1 MAAKNNVLS
10 RYKPEEGIIDLRED
24 GIVILSA
31 DGTVSYTNNSW
42 KQFAQNNGLDIVPCS
57 EGINYFKS
65 YAELTGKGPDDVVK
79 GIRDVIEGRSKIF
92 KFEHISFGPDGKS
105 WFLLQVQPLSQN
117 YPTGVILQNTDITKW
132 KKMEM
137 EQIESETYL
146 FKILNNLQLAAVMLD
161 SNANIIFCNNFLL
174 DLTGWK
180 RKEVLNKNWF
190 DLFLPAKIVSEIKS
204 IFFRTVENA
213 DLPTYHENEIV
224 TKDGHRRLI
233 AWNNTVLKDR
243 HGKISSITS
252 VGEDITDFKLTERS
266 LLNSSGQLRT
276 LVDTIPDL
284 IWLKDQNGV
293 YLMCNPKFER
303 FFDAKEAEII
313 GKTDYDFV
321 EEDLGD
327 LFTLNDRKAMAAG
340 KPSMNEEEI
349 TYADDGHRE
358 YLETIK
364 SPMYDSNGHLI
375 GVLGVGRDIT
385 QRKQAEEELQR
396 REMRLRTA
404 QKVGGFG
411 SWEFDLNSGKVDI
424 SEESLRIYGL
434 KAGQYTIEDIQKV
447 PLPEYRP
454 MLDAALRELV
464 ERKSSYDLQ
473 FRIMRPADGQIR
485 DIYSV
490 AEYFAE
496 RSVIIGTIQD
506 ITERKQVEN
515 KLQVNAALLTEV
527 GRIARIGGWEY
538 DVLSGKGTWTPEV
551 ARIHDLDPDDPSSI
565 EFGLTFYPPGS
576 REIIEK
582 AFRDAVENGKSY
594 DLELEFITAK
604 GNHKWVRTNGS
615 PTIKNGKVVKITG
628 SLQDI
633 TELREAQDKV
643 REEAIRRRIL
653 FEQSMDGL
661 VVLDQNGKVFEANQK
676 YAEMLG
682 YSSEEI
688 QKLYMWDWDIHY
700 TREQLLELIRLADSK
715 GIIHETKHRRKDGSL
730 INVEV
735 SGNAA
740 MFGDKKFIFC
750 VCRDITE
757 RKQAEDMLMHA
768 KLTAEDAN
776 KSKGEFLATMSHEL
790 RTPLNSII
798 GFSDM
803 MLAGAVGELNEKQV
817 RYMNHI
823 LNGGKHL
830 LELINDIL
838 DLSKVEAGKME
849 LNCDLFSIYD
859 AIEELKALAV
869 PLAVKKNIEFDTKI
883 ESGLEDI
890 NADRTKIKQILYNL
904 ASNAIKFTEDKG
916 YVGITAQR
924 IDNMLVVSVI
934 DTGRG
939 ISMKDLGKLFQP
951 FKQLNPY
958 MTREHEGTGLGL
970 VLVKKYV
977 EMHGG
982 NVRVE
987 SEVGKGSIFT
997 FTIPYC

>member
-1 MAAKNNVLS
+1 MDAKNNALS
-10 RYKPEEGIIDLRED
+10 NYKLEESIIDLWED

-31 DGTVSYTNNSW
+31 DGVISYTNNSW

-92 KFEHISFGPDGKS
+92 KFEYMSFGPDGKS
-105 WFLLQVQPLSQN
+105 WFLLKVQPLSQN

-137 EQIESETYL
+137 EQIESENYL
-146 FKILNNLQLAAVMLD
+146 FKILNNLQLAGVMLD
-161 SNANIIFCNNFLL
+161 SNANIVFCNNFLL

-180 RKEVLNKNWF
+180 REEVLNKNWF
-190 DLFLPAKIVSEIKS
+190 DLFLPAEIISEIKS
-204 IFFRTVENA
+204 VFFRTVENA

-224 TKDGHRRLI
+224 TKDGYRRLI

-252 VGEDITDFKLTERS
+252 VGEDITDLKLTERS
-266 LLNSSGQLRT
+266 LSNSKGQLRT

-284 IWLKDQNGV
+284 VWLKDQNGV
-293 YLMCNPKFER
+293 YLMCNSKFER
-303 FFDAKEAEII
+303 FFGAKEAEII

-321 EEDLGD
+321 EKDLAD
-327 LFTLNDRKAMAAG
+327 FFTLNDRKAMALG
-340 KPSMNEEEI
+340 KPSVNEEEI

-358 YLETIK
+358 YLETLK

-385 QRKQAEEELQR
+385 RRKQAEEELER
-396 REMRLRTA
+396 REMQLRTA

-411 SWEFDLNSGKVDI
+411 SWEFDLDSGKVDI

-434 KAGQYTIEDIQKV
+434 KAGQYTIEDVQKV
-447 PLPEYRP
+447 PLAEYRP
-454 MLDAALRELV
+454 MLDVALRELV

-551 ARIHDLDPDDPSSI
+551 AKIHDLDPDDPSSI

-576 REIIEK
+576 REIIEQ

-604 GNHKWVRTNGS
+604 GNHKWVRTNGI

-633 TELREAQDKV
+633 TELREVQDKV

-688 QKLYMWDWDIHY
+688 QELYMWDWDIQY
-700 TREQLLELIRLADSK
+700 TREQLLEMIRLADSK
-715 GIIHETKHRRKDGSL
+715 GIIHETKHHRKDGSL
-730 INVEV
+730 INVEI

-757 RKQAEDMLMHA
+757 RKQAEDILMHA

-803 MLAGAVGELNEKQV
+803 MLEGTVGELNEKQV

-849 LNCDLFSIYD
+849 LNCELFSIYD
-859 AIEELKALAV
+859 AIEEVKALAV

-890 NADRTKIKQILYNL
+890 NIDRTKIKQILYNL

>member
-1 MAAKNNVLS
+1 M
-10 RYKPEEGIIDLRED
+10 DLRED

-31 DGTVSYTNNSW
+31 DGVISYTNNSW
-42 KQFAQNNGLDIVPCS
+42 KQFAQNNDLDIVSCNK
-57 EGINYFKS
+57 GINYFKT
-65 YAELTGKGPDDVVK
+65 YAELTGERPDEVVK

-92 KFEHISFGPDGKS
+92 KFEHMSFGPDGKS
-105 WFLLQVQPLSQN
+105 WFLLQVQPLSRN

-137 EQIESETYL
+137 EQIESETYF
-146 FKILNNLQLAAVMLD
+146 FKILNNLQLAGIMLD
-161 SNANIIFCNNFLL
+161 SNANIIFCNDFLL
-174 DLTGWK
+174 DLAGWK
-180 RKEVLNKNWF
+180 REEVLNKNWF
-190 DLFLPAKIVSEIKS
+190 DLFLPADLISEIKKVFLGT
-204 IFFRTVENA
+204 IENA

-252 VGEDITDFKLTERS
+252 VGEDITDLKLTERS

-276 LVDTIPDL
+276 LLDTIPDL

-303 FFDAKEAEII
+303 FFGAKEAEII

-321 EEDLGD
+321 EKDLAD
-327 LFTLNDRKAMAAG
+327 FFTLNDRKAMALG

-349 TYADDGHRE
+349 TYANDGHKE

-364 SPMYDSNGHLI
+364 SPMYDSKENLI

-385 QRKQAEEELQR
+385 RRKQAE
-396 REMRLRTA
+396 
-404 QKVGGFG
+404 
-411 SWEFDLNSGKVDI
+411 
-424 SEESLRIYGL
+424 
-434 KAGQYTIEDIQKV
+434 
-447 PLPEYRP
+447 
-454 MLDAALRELV
+454 
-464 ERKSSYDLQ
+464 
-473 FRIMRPADGQIR
+473 
-485 DIYSV
+485 
-490 AEYFAE
+490 
-496 RSVIIGTIQD
+496 
-506 ITERKQVEN
+506 
-515 KLQVNAALLTEV
+515 
-527 GRIARIGGWEY
+527 
-538 DVLSGKGTWTPEV
+538 
-551 ARIHDLDPDDPSSI
+551 
-565 EFGLTFYPPGS
+565 
-576 REIIEK
+576 
-582 AFRDAVENGKSY
+582 
-594 DLELEFITAK
+594 
-604 GNHKWVRTNGS
+604 
-615 PTIKNGKVVKITG
+615 
-628 SLQDI
+628 
-633 TELREAQDKV
+633 DKV

-661 VVLDQNGKVFEANQK
+661 VVLDQNGKVFEANLK

-688 QKLYMWDWDIHY
+688 QELYMWDWDIQY
-700 TREQLLELIRLADSK
+700 TREQLLEMIRLADSK

-730 INVEV
+730 INVEI
-735 SGNAA
+735 SGNEAI
-740 MFGDKKFIFC
+740 FNGRKFIFC

-757 RKQAEDMLMHA
+757 RKQAEDMLLHA
-768 KLTAEDAN
+768 KLAAEDAS

-817 RYMNHI
+817 KYMIHI
-823 LNGGKHL
+823 LNGGRHL
-830 LELINDIL
+830 LALINDIL
-838 DLSKVEAGKME
+838 DLSKVEAGKMK
-849 LNCDLFSIYD
+849 LNRELFSVYD
-859 AIEELKALAV
+859 AIEEVKALAV

-890 NADRTKIKQILYNL
+890 NADKTKIKQILYNL